1 MLRRAALALLIAL
14 GAAPAAAQPVAA
26 QSAPAAAA
34 APSPEAI
41 AAAKELVRLADTRA
55 TLQRTMAQSL
65 ADMRSGKALS
75 AYVDRDPK
83 VRMQRARNPAAW
95 DAALARLGVRQ
106 AGLLEATMTEM
117 VPLVEER
124 SVAVYAERF
133 TLDELRQLIAFY
145 GTPVGRLVLE
155 KVPLVTSD
163 ILVWLNG
170 EMPKRMAPMMQTLA
184 PEIERELA
192 PLLAK

>member
-1 MLRRAALALLIAL
+1 MTLCALLLAV
-14 GAAPAAAQPVAA
+14 AAPAAAQP
-26 QSAPAAAA
+26 APAPAS
-34 APSPEAI
+34 APSPEAV
-41 AAAKELVRLADTRA
+41 ALAKELVRLADTRA
-55 TLQRTMAQSL
+55 TLDRTMAQSL
-65 ADMRSGKALS
+65 GDMRSGKALS
-75 AYVDRDPK
+75 THVDRDPN

-106 AGLLEATMTEM
+106 AGLLEAAMTEI

-133 TLDELRQLIAFY
+133 TLDELPQLIAFY
-145 GTPVGRLVLE
+145 DTPVGKLVLE

-163 ILVWLNG
+163 IMVWLNA
-170 EMPKRMAPMMQTLA
+170 ELPKRMAPMMETLA
-184 PEIERELA
+184 PEIERELT

>member
-1 MLRRAALALLIAL
+1 MTMLRTLLALLLA
-14 GAAPAAAQPVAA
+14 VAA
-26 QSAPAAAA
+26 VPAVA
-34 APSPEAI
+34 APSPEAL
-41 AAAKELVRLADTRA
+41 AAAKELVTLADTRA

-75 AYVDRDPK
+75 AYVDRDPN

-124 SVAVYAERF
+124 SVAIYAERF

-145 GTPVGRLVLE
+145 RSPVGRLVLE

-163 ILVWLNG
+163 IMVWLGG
-170 EMPKRMAPMMQTLA
+170 EMPKRMAPMMETLA
-184 PEIERELA
+184 PEIQRELT